1 MPEEVQWTYPTAGTL
16 GMLPEPARKHTGGGA
31 VDLPQALDLTTHWL
45 GLAALAIFALAY
57 LAVAFEER
65 LGVRKSVPMLLAAGV
80 IWVLVGGA
88 YALAGDPGA
97 AATAARHNLLE
108 FAELFLFLIVAMT
121 YVNTLED
128 RGVFDALRAWLVG
141 RGLSLRAIFWVT
153 GALAFVL
160 SPFADN
166 LTTAL
171 IMGAVVV
178 AAGEGAP
185 GFVTAGCV
193 NVVVAANA
201 GGAFSP
207 FGDVTTLMVWQDGH
221 VPFSGFF
228 ALLLPAVV
236 NWLVPAAFLSLTVG
250 RGRPRAVGEQ
260 PALAPGALIVAALF
274 AGTIVLTVT
283 LRSVL
288 DLPPAVGMMFGL
300 GALKV
305 YGALTEA
312 WWRPGAGTAATA
324 PASVDE
330 LGEVFAEAVT
340 AREPAEHATLVAPPG
355 PASGAPGARARA
367 PAAALPSGPSDGGAA
382 ALPSGS
388 DDDSS
393 ADDELASGRPI
404 DVFALLERVE
414 WDTLLFFYG
423 VLLCVGGLAA
433 LGYLHLTASWL
444 YHDLGATPANVL
456 VGLLSAII
464 DNVPVMYAVL
474 TMAPDLSQGQWL
486 LVTLTT
492 GVGGSLLSIG
502 SAAGVALMG
511 VARGT
516 YTFNRHLRW
525 AWAIALGYAASIA
538 THLLVNR
545 SLFAP

>member
-1 MPEEVQWTYPTAGTL
+1 M
-16 GMLPEPARKHTGGGA
+16 
-31 VDLPQALDLTTHWL
+31 DLPQALDLTTHWL
-45 GLAALAIFALAY
+45 GLASLAIFAAAY

-65 LGVRKSVPMLLAAGV
+65 LGMRKSVPMLLAAGAV
-80 IWVLVGGA
+80 WVLVGSA

-141 RGLSLRAIFWVT
+141 RGLSLRAVFWVT

-185 GFVTAGCV
+185 GFVTAACV

-201 GGAFSP
+201 GGVFSP

-236 NWLVPAAFLSLTVG
+236 NWLVPALLLSFSVG
-250 RGRPRAVGEQ
+250 RGQPRVIHER

-283 LRSVL
+283 LHSVL

-305 YGALTEA
+305 YGALTEI
-312 WWRPGAGTAATA
+312 WWQSGPAAGTAA
-324 PASVDE
+324 PAAVDKLE
-330 LGEVFAEAVT
+330 EVFAEAVT
-340 AREPAEHATLVAPPG
+340 AREPAGAASGTPAAVAPSS
-355 PASGAPGARARA
+355 SGDGS
-367 PAAALPSGPSDGGAA
+367 AAVAPSGPEDG
-382 ALPSGS
+382 SG
-388 DDDSS
+388 
-393 ADDELASGRPI
+393 ADDELAGARPI

-433 LGYLHLTASWL
+433 LGYLQLAASWL
-444 YHDLGATPANVL
+444 YHDLGATLANVL

-474 TMAPDLSQGQWL
+474 TMAPELSRGQWL

-511 VARGT
+511 MARGT

-525 AWAIALGYAASIA
+525 AWAIALGYAASIV

-545 SLFAP
+545 SLFGP